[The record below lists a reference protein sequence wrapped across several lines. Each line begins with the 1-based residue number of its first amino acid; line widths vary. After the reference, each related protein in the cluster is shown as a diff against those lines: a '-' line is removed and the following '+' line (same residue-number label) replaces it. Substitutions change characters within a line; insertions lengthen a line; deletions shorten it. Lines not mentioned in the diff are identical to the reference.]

1 MKVLSRLM
9 TSLVAGLMLLQ
20 GVAFAQ
26 TKVSGKVT
34 DADGKPLAGVTVMV
48 KGTTNGTMTD
58 MDGTYSLRVS
68 QGDVLEFSCLGLA
81 TQEHNYKGQ
90 QPECIHEGRRP
101 LSGRCSGGGLRYGQE
116 RNPDGRR
123 ERHQG

>member
-9 TSLVAGLMLLQ
+9 TSLVAGLILLQ

-26 TKVSGKVT
+26 TQVRGKVT

-48 KGTTNGTMTD
+48 KGTTNGTMTAI
-58 MDGTYSLRVS
+58 DGTYSLRVN

-81 TQEHNYKGQ
+81 TIAKF
-90 QPECIHEGRRP
+90 IF
-101 LSGRCSGGGLRYGQE
+101 
-116 RNPDGRR
+116 NP
-123 ERHQG
+123 